1 MPVGAL
7 ANPSMLASLTAVR
20 TPMPD
25 LDPDTARQ
33 WAIWLTQQGSVTGS
47 PGEQAL
53 PHLLRDRLATRP
65 ALRDALTWLIPTTGD
80 ASPRACLASLVRGQG
95 RRTVLLTG
103 HFDTV
108 STEDYGELA
117 PLATEP
123 EALLAALRDK
133 LAAPRNESERRARED
148 FATGDFLPGRGLLD
162 MKGGLAAGLAALEA
176 FAAAPG
182 AGNLLFVAVP
192 DEELNSEGARALA
205 EALPAIE
212 SERGLKVV
220 AAINL
225 DCIGDNGDG
234 AVGRSVALGSV
245 GKLLLTALAVGRQSH
260 ASHPFEGVNAGAL
273 ASALALRLEW
283 APELADG
290 SSGQPGIAPTLLS
303 LKDGKE
309 GYDVTTPA
317 SVFASWN
324 VLSMGRDAADT
335 MAIFRTLAGQALAEL
350 GESLARRRGAVSG
363 EPPVPLDIPLLDAA
377 ELLAQA
383 TASETARH
391 ELAELGAKLA
401 AEALPLPEQNRR
413 LTEAAWRL
421 SGRAGPAVV
430 LGFGSLPY
438 PPVRLSG
445 SDGALR
451 LRRAIDDARAQLQAE
466 TGEAIGEIAFFP
478 GISDVS
484 FIGEASA
491 QDAAFIARHTPAWTN
506 GVRWSGAVGGV
517 PTVNIGPW
525 GRDYHTPLE
534 RIHAPYAFAV
544 LPGFLLAVCRGVLE
558 DESGAG

>member
-1 MPVGAL
+1 
-7 ANPSMLASLTAVR
+7 
-20 TPMPD
+20 MPD
-25 LDPDTARQ
+25 LNPDTARQ
-33 WAIWLTQQGSVTGS
+33 WAIWLTSQGSVTGS

-65 ALRDALTWLIPTTGD
+65 ALRDALTWLIPTKGD
-80 ASPRACLASLVRGQG
+80 ALPRACLASLVRGQG
-95 RRTVLLTG
+95 RATVLLTG

-108 STEDYGELA
+108 SIEDYGELA
-117 PLATEP
+117 PLATQP
-123 EALLAALRDK
+123 EALLAALREK
-133 LAAPRNESERRARED
+133 LATPRNEAERRARDD
-148 FATGDFLPGRGLLD
+148 FAGGDFLPGRGLLD

-176 FAAAPG
+176 FAETPG

-192 DEELNSEGARALA
+192 DEEVNSVGARALA

-212 SERGLKVV
+212 SEHGLEIV

-225 DCIGDNGDG
+225 DCIGDNDDG
-234 AVGRSVALGSV
+234 TIGRSVAFGSV
-245 GKLLLTALAVGRQSH
+245 GKILLTALAVGRQSH

-273 ASALALRLEW
+273 AAALALRLEW
-283 APELADG
+283 APDLADAAA
-290 SSGQPGIAPTLLS
+290 GQPGIAPTLLS

-324 VLSMGRDAADT
+324 VLSMGRDAAET
-335 MAIFRTLAGQALAEL
+335 MAIFRTLAGQALAEM
-350 GESLARRRGAVSG
+350 GDSLARRRSVVSG
-363 EPPVPLDIPLLDAA
+363 EPQTPLDIPLLDAA

-383 TASETARH
+383 SSTEAARR
-391 ELAELGAKLA
+391 ELAELGAALA

-445 SDGALR
+445 SEGAMR
-451 LRRAIDDARAQLQAE
+451 LRAAIDDARARLRAD
-466 TGEAIGEIAFFP
+466 TGETIGEIAFFP

-491 QDAAFIARHTPAWTN
+491 RDAPFIARHTPAWES

-544 LPGFLLAVCRGVLE
+544 LPGFLLAVCRGVLG
-558 DESGAG
+558 DESVEG